1 MKLTPPNQ
9 SPPRPR
15 RKRGMG
21 VSVLSA
27 LPLTPE
33 DTRLD
38 SVPSRS
44 YSSETVSHT
53 GPQDGGGGRTGTAS
67 LPLLPRW
74 NWLQFS
80 SCPLDGGRHSETHAS
95 STVCPRHPCSPWAR
109 ISRVQIVNACFVHVE
124 SDAHAGI
131 HHARGYLNRRA
142 HTHASSCLHSVLVPA
157 HACCAAF
164 LSGCQIMLTVHA

>member
-1 MKLTPPNQ
+1 
-9 SPPRPR
+9 
-15 RKRGMG
+15 MG

-67 LPLLPRW
+67 LPLLPRMELAAVQLLSTRW
-74 NWLQFS
+74 RTTLRNARQFDRVS
-80 SCPLDGGRHSETHAS
+80 KAPVQPLGSDLSCSDSERVLRACRERRS
-95 STVCPRHPCSPWAR
+95 RGDSPR
-109 ISRVQIVNACFVHVE
+109 SRV
-124 SDAHAGI
+124 S
-131 HHARGYLNRRA
+131 
-142 HTHASSCLHSVLVPA
+142 
-157 HACCAAF
+157 
-164 LSGCQIMLTVHA
+164 